1 MKPISVLVID
11 PDPGQGEVLSALS
24 GSGNCIYHLPGT
36 AADLSLPGKV
46 PPAVIITD
54 VGSISSKSLKE
65 KMAPETALIL
75 TGKDAG
81 VLRDKASEWPPDQY
95 VDTAVIVPGDGSW
108 KAPFLLV
115 FERAASF
122 ARLRMELAVLRR
134 THGEQEEKLKEVLK
148 EISEVRGLI
157 RNNFIR
163 EVERRIAVETKY
175 LWFQKEQ
182 EKIETIIRRIYEA
195 NDVVSLLDVV
205 PKIHDVLKAQSA
217 TVYIIDE
224 SENLGRFLKPILW
237 DNAYLAH
244 SEFTAFVTSADA
256 PDFASSAVRY
266 KHPIH
271 VTDIPAGNKTPHR
284 YRSLLKIHLQNLL
297 AVPIMRGSE
306 VIGVIEVYNKMGLD
320 GVCSA
325 GFSREDQEL
334 LSGLSEHMALAMMK
348 LNLIHYDALTGLLRP
363 DPFFDMVQQR
373 TNAMRKRS
381 REEGPKAMVMGD
393 VDWFKN
399 YNDRNG
405 QEAGNKLL
413 RELAHILRG
422 AIREDDLIC
431 RYGGEEF
438 LFFLTGV
445 KNLDEA
451 RNFTE
456 RIRKNV
462 EDHYFDFQEFQP
474 RGNVTMSF
482 GVTIFPKGPADKFM
496 PLTKAHLKKL
506 VSEADLALAEA
517 KGKRRPELAGR
528 EEILDVIKNRVRCYG
543 LAMADRSLRAAGP
556 FTTPTFREMRKTE
569 RFNIS
574 TLLMFKDDGT
584 YQVAKT
590 ANISLGGAKLISE
603 ARLPVASAVEALL
616 VLDNK
621 AKMMTGDVVYSTKAV
636 AEVPC
641 YYSGLKFKDL
651 SMQQIATLEGFLQDF
666 RKKNNGQN

>member
-1 MKPISVLVID
+1 MKSVSVLVIE
-11 PDPGQGEVLSALS
+11 PDPGQGDVLSVLS
-24 GSGNCIYHLPGT
+24 GSGNCVYHLPGL
-36 AADLSLPGKV
+36 AANLALPGKT
-46 PPAVIITD
+46 PPAVIIAD
-54 VGSISSKSLKE
+54 AASISFRSLRE
-65 KMAPETALIL
+65 KIAPETALIL
-75 TGKDAG
+75 TGKDAAI
-81 VLRDKASEWPPDQY
+81 LRDKASEWPVDRY
-95 VDTAVIVPGDGSW
+95 VDTAVIVPGDEAW
-108 KAPFLLV
+108 KSPFLLV

-122 ARLRMELAVLRR
+122 ARLRMELNVLRR

-148 EISEVRGLI
+148 EVSEVRGLI

-163 EVERRIAVETKY
+163 EVERRIAIETKY

-182 EKIETIIRRIYEA
+182 QKIETIIRRIYEA
-195 NDVVSLLDVV
+195 DDVVSLLDVV
-205 PKIHDVLKAQSA
+205 PEIRDVVKAQSA
-217 TVYIIDE
+217 TVYVVDE

-244 SEFTAFVTSADA
+244 SEFAAFVTSADA
-256 PDFASSAVRY
+256 PDFASASVRY

-271 VTDIPAGNKTPHR
+271 VTDIPSGTKTPHR

-297 AVPIMRGSE
+297 AVPIMHGSE

-320 GVCSA
+320 GVSGA
-325 GFSREDQEL
+325 GFSRDDQEL
-334 LSGLSEHMALAMMK
+334 LGGLSEHMALAMMK

-363 DPFFDMVQQR
+363 DPFFEMVQKK

-445 KNLDEA
+445 KNLDDA
-451 RNFTE
+451 CNFTE
-456 RIRKNV
+456 RIRKSV

-474 RGNVTMSF
+474 RRNLTMSF
-482 GVTIFPKGPADKFM
+482 GVTIFPKGPADMFM

-506 VSEADLALAEA
+506 VGEADLALAEA
-517 KGKRRPELAGR
+517 KGKPRPELAGR
-528 EEILDVIKNRVRCYG
+528 GESLDVIKNRVRCYG
-543 LAMADRSLRAAGP
+543 LAMADRSLRSAGS
-556 FTTPTFREMRKTE
+556 FSTPTFREMRKTE

-590 ANISLGGAKLISE
+590 ANLSLGGAKLITE
-603 ARLPVASAVEALL
+603 AGLPVAATIEALL
-616 VLDNK
+616 VLDNR
-621 AKMMTGDVVYSTKAV
+621 AKMMKGDIVYSTKA
-636 AEVPC
+636 AADMPC
-641 YYSGLKFKDL
+641 FYSGFKFRDL
-651 SMQQIATLEGFLQDF
+651 SMQQISMLEGFLQDL
-666 RKKNNGQN
+666 RKKNNGRS